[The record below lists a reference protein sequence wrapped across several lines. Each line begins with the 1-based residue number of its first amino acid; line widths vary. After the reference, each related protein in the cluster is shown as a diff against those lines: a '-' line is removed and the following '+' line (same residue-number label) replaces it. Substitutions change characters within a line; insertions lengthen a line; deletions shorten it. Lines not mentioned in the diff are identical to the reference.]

1 MGRKDEPRWLNQ
13 LVWSQPELVHQLN
26 TDRIPPGAGLYAFT
40 RDGGLLS
47 PLNVLYIGK
56 ADGARQTLRT
66 RLAVYLRRFSLYPA
80 GKPAKH
86 AGMEQLAGYYSGA
99 AKTLR
104 VRWCGVIVAR
114 EIEGSLIH
122 VFDPP
127 FNNKDEHR
135 LGFSDDEL
143 IPDDLLYTWP

>member
-1 MGRKDEPRWLNQ
+1 MDEPHWFNQ
-13 LVWSQPELVHQLN
+13 LVWSQPELVQHLK
-26 TDRIPPGAGLYAFT
+26 TDRVHPGAGIYAFT
-40 RDGGLLS
+40 RDKGLLS
-47 PLNVLYIGK
+47 RVNALYVGK

-66 RLAVYLRRFSLYPA
+66 RLAAYLRRFSAYPA

-86 AGMEQLAGYYSGA
+86 AGMEQLAQYYSSN
-99 AKTLR
+99 KSSMC

-114 EIEGSLIH
+114 DIEGSLIAL
-122 VFDPP
+122 FDPP